1 MVTGRGPPVPSPELP
16 ALHLCPRSRTL
27 TDSGHHTF
35 SFRVA
40 TTWALSRS
48 PACLSS
54 SLGTFCLCPLSVPCS
69 GCILFFG
76 SSWGAYW
83 IFPPLSTVL
92 SSSLEEGEFPHTSQ
106 GLVIDEVLSGVQQN
120 EKNKEGCYMWE
131 YIACCLR
138 VSCMWALKTVKC
150 RVMCI
155 ALFLKPQ
162 RLPADPWDV
171 RPFATTGL
179 PPFRSTINL
188 RPCHIC
194 L

>member
-92 SSSLEEGEFPHTSQ
+92 NSSLEEGEFPHTSQ

-120 EKNKEGCYMWE
+120 EKNRGMLYVRIHSLLSTSVM
-131 YIACCLR
+131 Y
-138 VSCMWALKTVKC
+138 VSTQNCKMQGNVH
-150 RVMCI
+150 RS
-155 ALFLKPQ
+155 
-162 RLPADPWDV
+162 LP
-171 RPFATTGL
+171 
-179 PPFRSTINL
+179 
-188 RPCHIC
+188 
-194 L
+194 